1 MELTAMTNKNTV
13 NKLNDLLMRCLL
25 EDLDD
30 PQKCTPG
37 LYQVVRGVITD
48 NKEALEGIPAES
60 LDFLENKL
68 TDAIPFKKEA
78 S

>member
-1 MELTAMTNKNTV
+1 MNKKKLEL
-13 NKLNDLLMRCLL
+13 LNECLL
-25 EDLDD
+25 DSLLLDLND

-37 LYQVVRGVITD
+37 LYQVIRGYLND
-48 NKEALEGIPAES
+48 NNEVLDGIPKES
-60 LDFLENKL
+60 LNILENRL

>member
-1 MELTAMTNKNTV
+1 MNKDTI

-25 EDLDD
+25 EDLND

-37 LYQVVRGVITD
+37 LYQVVRGVISD
-48 NKEALEGIPAES
+48 NKESLEGLPQDS
-60 LDFLENKL
+60 LDFLQNKL
-68 TDAIPFKKEA
+68 SDAIPFKKEA